1 MRAWVANF
9 AFVQLRWHS
18 VFWRTW
24 DWMLLS
30 LALVHGVNGLR
41 NVVLDQVP
49 SPGARVSTGIF
60 FYVLGFALFVLGTVV
75 VFTVDPSAFPST

>member
-1 MRAWVANF
+1 M
-9 AFVQLRWHS
+9 
-18 VFWRTW
+18 
-24 DWMLLS
+24 
-30 LALVHGVNGLR
+30 NGLR
-41 NVVLDQVP
+41 NVVLDHVP